1 MHSRLPLSY
10 NGKLKT
16 KGQSNK
22 QVENQPSHIGAIQF
36 SCWRWPIYNTQPTRQ
51 AQLPN
56 LRKLLEE
63 LVPSLQNKNKKHR
76 SSWSILYLKYVHNVS
91 NLKLLVNHYQR
102 LKKSRKGPW
111 QATKIAC
118 LQWQGKG
125 LNLWGYLMLN
135 DHTFLMFS
143 DFVYSVC
150 WKLAGWEGVK
160 YIPGHHRYKGHKN

>member
-10 NGKLKT
+10 NEKLRT

-22 QVENQPSHIGAIQF
+22 QVENQPIHIGAVQF
-36 SCWRWPIYNTQPTRQ
+36 SCWRWPICNTQPTRQ

-63 LVPSLQNKNKKHR
+63 LVPSLQNKNKKQR

-102 LKKSRKGPW
+102 LKKKS
-111 QATKIAC
+111 
-118 LQWQGKG
+118 QGT
-125 LNLWGYLMLN
+125 LTSNEDSMLAMTRQRFKSMGIPYVKWSHIFN
-135 DHTFLMFS
+135 VFWFCILCM
-143 DFVYSVC
+143 
-150 WKLAGWEGVK
+150 LEAGWLGRSEIHTWSPEV
-160 YIPGHHRYKGHKN
+160 

>member
-22 QVENQPSHIGAIQF
+22 QVENHPIHIIAVQF
-36 SCWRWPIYNTQPTRQ
+36 SCWRWPIYNTRPTRQ

-63 LVPSLQNKNKKHR
+63 LVPSLQNKKKKQR

-102 LKKSRKGPW
+102 LKKKS
-111 QATKIAC
+111 
-118 LQWQGKG
+118 QGT
-125 LNLWGYLMLN
+125 LTSNEDSMLAMTRQRFKSMGIPYVKWLHIFN
-135 DHTFLMFS
+135 VFWFYILYM
-143 DFVYSVC
+143 
-150 WKLAGWEGVK
+150 LEAGWLGRSEIHTWSPQV
-160 YIPGHHRYKGHKN
+160 